1 MRTKKQYSACH
12 IALVCL
18 AGLTFACTKSSPPSG
33 EQAAA
38 PERERIDRE
47 VRVARAESP
56 VTSERDA
63 SLRPTPVEPSSAEPV
78 SAEPTTAIS
87 SERDPTTSGDV
98 ADSAAA
104 EPARLPL
111 AKATI
116 PLDEAADS
124 ELTMPRVSLTQ
135 AHAKI
140 CRVQVG
146 DVFPDAELADNKDQ
160 KQSIAKLLGPKLTV
174 VVFWNGKKPSA
185 RQELADLEPTVI
197 ARFADKGLAVV
208 AINSGDD
215 PQLAKELATQA
226 GNQFVALTDPD
237 GGALSAIAPGRIP
250 ATYLLDAAG
259 KILWFDIEYSR
270 STRRDL
276 SQAIRYS
283 LKQL

>member
-1 MRTKKQYSACH
+1 MRTKRQFSACH

-47 VRVARAESP
+47 VRAARAESP
-56 VTSERDA
+56 VTSARDT
-63 SLRPTPVEPSSAEPV
+63 SLPPTKTLATTEPAGAEPAAANPAP
-78 SAEPTTAIS
+78 S
-87 SERDPTTSGDV
+87 DPPANGQV

-116 PLDEAADS
+116 PLDEAPDA
-124 ELTMPRVSLTQ
+124 ELTMPRVSLSE

-146 DVFPDAELADNKDQ
+146 DVFPDAELADLKDQ
-160 KQSIAKLLGPKLTV
+160 KRSVSKLFGPKLTV

-185 RQELADLEPTVI
+185 RQELADLESTVI
-197 ARFADKGLAVV
+197 ARFASKGLAVV
-208 AINSGDD
+208 AINTGDD

-237 GGALSAIAPGRIP
+237 SRALAAVAPGRIP
-250 ATYLLDAAG
+250 STYLLDAGG

-276 SQAIRYS
+276 SQAIRFS
-283 LKQL
+283 LKQ